1 MNQPIRASLQPV
13 TWPAACIRRLALSE
27 FRSYHAAS
35 ITLEAPMVVLAGPNG
50 AGKTNIL
57 EALSFFA
64 PGRGLRRATLEEI
77 TRDGATASWAVNV
90 QLEGAQGEVTLGTG
104 LSPDGERTRATRID
118 GQQQTSALAFA
129 DHLRVIWLTP
139 AMDGLFLGSGGDRRR
154 FLDRLVLAVDPA
166 HGSRVS
172 ALERALRSRNRLL
185 EEHFG
190 ERLWLDAAERE
201 LAEVAVAVAAAR
213 LETVGRLAAQIAAHH
228 DASSAFP
235 WAELTLDGEIERAL
249 ASQPATA
256 VEDAYR
262 LTLRDSRA
270 RDRAAGRTL
279 DGPHLSDLAVIHGPT
294 ATPAVRASTGQQK
307 ALLIGLILAHARLVA
322 TMSGFAPLV
331 LLDEVVAHLDPEKR
345 AALFHEL
352 EVLGAQSWLTGA
364 DPLAFAELNGR
375 ADCFA
380 VTPGQI
386 TRG

>member
-1 MNQPIRASLQPV
+1 MNQPIRAPLLQE
-13 TWPAACIRRLALSE
+13 TWPAARIRRLALSE
-27 FRSYHAAS
+27 FRSYQAAS
-35 ITLEAPMVVLAGPNG
+35 ISMDAPLIVLAGANG

-77 TRDGATASWAVNV
+77 TRDGAATGWAIHV
-90 QLEGAQGEVTLGTG
+90 QMEGAQGEATLGTG
-104 LSPDGERTRATRID
+104 LAPDGERSRAVRID
-118 GQQQTSALAFA
+118 GAQHGSALAFA

-166 HGSRVS
+166 HGSRVN

-185 EEHFG
+185 EEHYG

-201 LAEVAVAVAAAR
+201 LAEVAIAVAAAR

-228 DASSAFP
+228 DAASAFP
-235 WAELTLDGEIERAL
+235 WAELMLDGEIERAL
-249 ASQPATA
+249 AGQSATL

-262 LTLRDSRA
+262 QTLRDSRS

-294 ATPAVRASTGQQK
+294 ATPAGPCLHRPAEG
-307 ALLIGLILAHARLVA
+307 AAHRPH
-322 TMSGFAPLV
+322 SRPC
-331 LLDEVVAHLDPEKR
+331 
-345 AALFHEL
+345 AAGGDHERICAA
-352 EVLGAQSWLTGA
+352 GS
-364 DPLAFAELNGR
+364 PR
-375 ADCFA
+375 
-380 VTPGQI
+380 
-386 TRG
+386 